1 VLRRTLGIAGKL
13 IKDMGFD
20 TGNDWD
26 DAMELM
32 LEETEA
38 GGEARSAEDQV
49 ISTSLRAIRGPEG
62 HQQSIRNLLRSFA
75 LVPEDVKC
83 VERASIRRT
92 IIVVC
97 MAHNCVCCRCP
108 SEVLVWVYEACA
120 GDGDAP
126 TTAKLRRWTKLLMD
140 RSLVLGPVD
149 KPSLHDIVLD

>member
-97 MAHNCVCCRCP
+97 MAHMYVAGVPRRYLYGCMRPAQATEMRPQRLNC
-108 SEVLVWVYEACA
+108 A
-120 GDGDAP
+120 DGP
-126 TTAKLRRWTKLLMD
+126 NF
-140 RSLVLGPVD
+140 
-149 KPSLHDIVLD
+149 